1 MKKITTL
8 ALLLIFS
15 VLLVYLPEIGIVKA
29 QSTIYIRRI
38 EVIQEQLEEQSDMI
52 RPEKRGKKGKENAK
66 N

>member
-1 MKKITTL
+1 M
-8 ALLLIFS
+8 
-15 VLLVYLPEIGIVKA
+15 YLPEIGIVKA
-29 QSTIYIRRI
+29 QSTSERI